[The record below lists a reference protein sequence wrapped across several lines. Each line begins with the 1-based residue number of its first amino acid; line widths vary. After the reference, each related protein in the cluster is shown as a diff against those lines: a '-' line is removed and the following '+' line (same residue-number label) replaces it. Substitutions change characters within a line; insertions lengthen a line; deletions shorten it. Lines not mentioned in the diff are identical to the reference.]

1 MEVIFIKD
9 LKNQGK
15 KGQIKTVKDGYAENF
30 LIKQGYAVMKTKE
43 NLSKLEAEQRH
54 KANQDEINKKN
65 AEILKKE
72 LDKFIIEFK
81 VKTGEGDKV
90 FGSISIKQIKE
101 ELQKNNY
108 KIDKSQIEISSP
120 ISSLGFHNVDIKL
133 YPGIIATIK
142 VHVIK

>member
-15 KGQIKTVKDGYAENF
+15 KGQIKNVKDGYAENF
-30 LIKQGYAVMKTKE
+30 LIKQGYAVKKTKE
-43 NLSKLEAEQRH
+43 NLARLESEQRN
-54 KANQDEINKKN
+54 KAAADAENKKK
-65 AEILKKE
+65 ADSIKKE
-72 LDKFIIEFK
+72 LDKLVIEFK

-90 FGSISIKQIKE
+90 FGSISIKQIKD
-101 ELQKNNY
+101 ELQRNGF
-108 KIDKSQIEISSP
+108 KIDKSQIDIASP
-120 ISSLGFHNVDIKL
+120 IASLGFHNVDIKL

>member
-108 KIDKSQIEISSP
+108 KIDKSQIEIVSTTE
-120 ISSLGFHNVDIKL
+120 IMTQYQKNIRTH
-133 YPGIIATIK
+133 
-142 VHVIK
+142 